1 MAALHGEPR
10 CGRPEQEVKV
20 METQSVRVDGQGCIA
35 GSERRFGGKGLRSDP
50 VDAVVLVIE

>member
-1 MAALHGEPR
+1 MWETRAGGEGDGDAECVLH
-10 CGRPEQEVKV
+10 
-20 METQSVRVDGQGCIA
+20 VRVDGQGCIV